1 MAASHRSR
9 ALPSVQSMTAFA
21 RREASFAWGTLS
33 WEIRSVNHRYL
44 EAQLRL
50 PETLRQVE
58 MPARELL
65 RERLARG
72 KVDCILR
79 LQAGPSA
86 TGPIAINDD
95 LVRSLHEAC
104 ARVDALAGGLGRP
117 GVLDLL
123 RWPGVIAESHP
134 DEDEIARSALAVFR
148 QALDELIA
156 MRARE
161 GASLASAIEQRLAG
175 IETIVASVRAVLPG
189 ILAAQKQKLVDR
201 LAELRVEVE
210 PGRLE
215 QEIALLAARSDVAEE
230 LDRLQSHVA
239 EARHSLAAGA
249 ACGWRLDFLMQEFNR
264 EANTLS
270 SKSASAETTRSAV
283 ELKVLVEQM
292 REQVQNIE

>member
-1 MAASHRSR
+1 M
-9 ALPSVQSMTAFA
+9 PSVQSMTAFA

-79 LQAGPSA
+79 LQAEQSA
-86 TGPIAINDD
+86 TGPIAINED

-104 ARVDALAGGLGRP
+104 TRVESLAGGLGRP
-117 GVLDLL
+117 GALDLL

-148 QALDELIA
+148 QALDELVA
-156 MRARE
+156 MRSRE
-161 GASLASAIEQRLAG
+161 GASLAASIEQRLAG
-175 IETIVASVRAVLPG
+175 IESIVASVRAVLPD

-239 EARHSLAAGA
+239 EARHSLAAGV
-249 ACGWRLDFLMQEFNR
+249 ACGRRLDFLMQEFNR

-283 ELKVLVEQM
+283 ELKVLIEQM

>member
-1 MAASHRSR
+1 
-9 ALPSVQSMTAFA
+9 MTAFA

-65 RERLARG
+65 RERLSRG

-79 LQAGPSA
+79 LQAGEA
-86 TGPIAINDD
+86 GTGPIAINEE
-95 LVRSLHEAC
+95 LVQSLNAAC
-104 ARVDALAGGLGRP
+104 ARLDALAGGLPRP
-117 GVLDLL
+117 GALDLL

-134 DEDEIARSALAVFR
+134 DEDEIARGALALFR
-148 QALDELIA
+148 ETLGELVA

-161 GASLASAIEQRLAG
+161 GASLAAFIEQRLAS
-175 IETIVASVRAVLPG
+175 IESIVASIRAVLPA

-201 LAELRVEVE
+201 LAELSVEAD
-210 PGRLE
+210 PARLE

-239 EARHSLAAGA
+239 EARHSLSGGA
-249 ACGWRLDFLMQEFNR
+249 ACGRRLDFLMQEFNR
-264 EANTLS
+264 EANTLG
-270 SKSASAETTRSAV
+270 SKSVDARTSKAAV
-283 ELKVLVEQM
+283 ELKVLIEQL
-292 REQVQNIE
+292 REQVQNLE

>member
-104 ARVDALAGGLGRP
+104 ARVDALTGGLGRP

-175 IETIVASVRAVLPG
+175 IETIVASVRAVLPE

-249 ACGWRLDFLMQEFNR
+249 ACGRRLDFLMQEFNR

>member
-1 MAASHRSR
+1 
-9 ALPSVQSMTAFA
+9 MTAFA

-65 RERLARG
+65 RERLSRG

-79 LQAGPSA
+79 LQAGEA
-86 TGPIAINDD
+86 GTGPIAINEE
-95 LVRSLHEAC
+95 LVQSLNAAC
-104 ARVDALAGGLGRP
+104 ARLDALAGGLPRP
-117 GVLDLL
+117 GALDLL

-134 DEDEIARSALAVFR
+134 DEDEIARGALALFR
-148 QALDELIA
+148 ETLGELVA
-156 MRARE
+156 MRSRE
-161 GASLASAIEQRLAG
+161 GASLAAFIEQRLAS
-175 IETIVASVRAVLPG
+175 IESIVASIRAVLPA

-201 LAELRVEVE
+201 LAELSVEAD
-210 PGRLE
+210 PARLE

-239 EARHSLAAGA
+239 EARHSLSGGA
-249 ACGWRLDFLMQEFNR
+249 ACGRRLDFLMQEFNR

-283 ELKVLVEQM
+283 ELKVLIEQM

>member
-161 GASLASAIEQRLAG
+161 GASLAGAIEQRLAG
-175 IETIVASVRAVLPG
+175 IETIVASVRSELPE

-239 EARHSLAAGA
+239 EARHSLAVGA
-249 ACGWRLDFLMQEFNR
+249 ACGRRLDFLMQEFNR

>member
-1 MAASHRSR
+1 M
-9 ALPSVQSMTAFA
+9 PSVQSMTAFA

-79 LQAGPSA
+79 LQAEQSA
-86 TGPIAINDD
+86 TGPIAINED

-104 ARVDALAGGLGRP
+104 TRVESLAGGLGRP

-148 QALDELIA
+148 QALDELVA
-156 MRARE
+156 MRSRE
-161 GASLASAIEQRLAG
+161 GASLATAIEQRLAG
-175 IETIVASVRAVLPG
+175 IETIVASVRAMLPE

-210 PGRLE
+210 AGRLE

-249 ACGWRLDFLMQEFNR
+249 ACGRRLDFLMQEFNR

-283 ELKVLVEQM
+283 ELKVLIEQM

>member
-1 MAASHRSR
+1 
-9 ALPSVQSMTAFA
+9 MTAFA

-65 RERLARG
+65 RERLSRG

-79 LQAGPSA
+79 LQAGEA
-86 TGPIAINDD
+86 GTGPIAINEE
-95 LVRSLHEAC
+95 LVQSLNAAC
-104 ARVDALAGGLGRP
+104 ARLDALAGGLPRP
-117 GVLDLL
+117 GALDLL

-134 DEDEIARSALAVFR
+134 DEDEIARGALALFR
-148 QALDELIA
+148 ETLGELVA

-161 GASLASAIEQRLAG
+161 GASLAAFIEQRLAS
-175 IETIVASVRAVLPG
+175 IESIVASIRAVLPA

-201 LAELRVEVE
+201 LAELSVEAD
-210 PGRLE
+210 PARLE

-239 EARHSLAAGA
+239 EARHSLSGGA
-249 ACGWRLDFLMQEFNR
+249 ACGRRLDFLMQEFNR

-283 ELKVLVEQM
+283 ELKVLIEQM

>member
-1 MAASHRSR
+1 M
-9 ALPSVQSMTAFA
+9 PSVQSMTAFA

-104 ARVDALAGGLGRP
+104 ARVDALTGGLGRP

-249 ACGWRLDFLMQEFNR
+249 ACGRRLDFLMQEFNR